1 MICDSGLMTFKE
13 FVQFELSESLLGQR
27 LNEQEENEIYVG
39 DGGIDTT
46 ERKVEK
52 VANKKRE
59 RRIARMKRD
68 EKLRRKIYDVKQL
81 AWDIKNIARAKAMLA
96 SELDNSDE

>member
-27 LNEQEENEIYVG
+27 LNEQEENEIYVS